1 MVLWSQKVLLKT
13 LYQIQYGILFAVELS
28 FSNGRYFRVGRYF
41 REGGGGGVV
50 RYFLN
55 STVFKGRLLKIRYCK
70 TVD

>member
-41 REGGGGGVV
+41 REGGGGG
-50 RYFLN
+50 
-55 STVFKGRLLKIRYCK
+55 GGALLSEFYGIQR
-70 TVD
+70 TAT